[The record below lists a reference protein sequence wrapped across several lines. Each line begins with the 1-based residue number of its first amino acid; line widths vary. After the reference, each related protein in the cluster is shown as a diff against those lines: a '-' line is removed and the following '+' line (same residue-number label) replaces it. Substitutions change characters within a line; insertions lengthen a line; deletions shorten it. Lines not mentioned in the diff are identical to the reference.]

1 MIYIIIVI
9 AFVLAEH
16 KMKDYIEKNRKLGE
30 EQEILDGKIIIR
42 KQYNRGAMLSFM
54 EDKKELVK
62 TVSGICLGL
71 VALLFI
77 VTLPKKG
84 NRLYKFGLALMLG
97 GAISNVFDRFSR
109 GYVID
114 YFTINYKKLKSVI
127 FNMADMAIFLG
138 SLLIMLSSIFPFG
151 KHKD

>member
-1 MIYIIIVI
+1 MVYILIVI

-30 EQEILDGKIIIR
+30 RQEILNGRIIIR
-42 KQYNRGAMLSFM
+42 KQYNKGAMLNFM
-54 EDKKELVK
+54 DDKKEIVK
-62 TVSGICLGL
+62 TVSGACLGL
-71 VALLFI
+71 LALLFA

-84 NRLYKFGLALMLG
+84 NRVYKLGLSLMLG
-97 GAISNVFDRFSR
+97 GAISNVFDRYNR

-127 FNMADMAIFLG
+127 FNMADMAIFFG
-138 SLLIMLSSIFPFG
+138 SLFVMLSAVLHPRR
-151 KHKD
+151 HED

>member
-1 MIYIIIVI
+1 MIYILIVI

-16 KMKDYIEKNRKLGE
+16 KVKDYMEKSRKLGE
-30 EQEILDGKIIIR
+30 KEEILNGKIIIR
-42 KQYNRGAMLSFM
+42 KQYNKGAMLSFM

-62 TVSGICLGL
+62 TISGACLGL
-71 VALLFI
+71 VVLLF
-77 VTLPKKG
+77 VFTLPKKG
-84 NRLYKFGLALMLG
+84 NRVYKLGLSLMLG

-138 SLLIMLSSIFPFG
+138 SLLIMLSSIFHSR

>member
-30 EQEILDGKIIIR
+30 KEEILNGKIIIR

-62 TVSGICLGL
+62 TVSGACLGL
-71 VALLFI
+71 VVLLFMI
-77 VTLPKKG
+77 ALPKKG
-84 NRLYKFGLALMLG
+84 NRLYKFGLSLMLG

-138 SLLIMLSSIFPFG
+138 SLLIMLSSFFHSG

>member
-1 MIYIIIVI
+1 MIYILIVI

-16 KMKDYIEKNRKLGE
+16 KMKDYMEKSRKLGE
-30 EQEILDGKIIIR
+30 QQEILNGKIIIR
-42 KQYNRGAMLSFM
+42 KEYNRGAMLSFM
-54 EDKKELVK
+54 EEKKDIVK
-62 TVSGICLGL
+62 TVSGACLGL
-71 VALLFI
+71 VMLLFLF
-77 VTLPKKG
+77 TLPKKG
-84 NRLYKFGLALMLG
+84 NRLYKFGLSLMLG

-138 SLLIMLSSIFPFG
+138 SIFIMLSSIFHSG
-151 KHKD
+151 KHND

>member
-1 MIYIIIVI
+1 MIYILIVI

-30 EQEILDGKIIIR
+30 RQELFQGKIIIR
-42 KQYNRGAMLSFM
+42 KQYNTGAMLSFM

-62 TVSGICLGL
+62 MVSGACLGL
-71 VALLFI
+71 VALLFLF
-77 VTLPKKG
+77 TLPRKG
-84 NRLYKFGLALMLG
+84 NQLYKFGLSLMLG

-138 SLLIMLSSIFPFG
+138 SLFIMLSSIFHPG
-151 KHKD
+151 KNRE